1 MTVSKSLYFLLISFF
16 VLIAETGKAQKTE
29 GVLEGT
35 VLDRES
41 SERLFG
47 ATLMLVENPDIG
59 TITNGNGRYKLKL
72 PTGINRLRISYIG
85 YKDTTITVTIDQK
98 KNLQLDIL
106 LAPNLYEMETLVVDA
121 NKLAKEI
128 EDLALLRDAQKKQ
141 ITKYAV
147 DIHKVA
153 VLSYINKEEVVENQI
168 QEEKEPF
175 AFSERIVE
183 LLFYQPDR
191 YAEVIK
197 GRRASKNF
205 FSEFDFFATGG
216 GPLDLNKNKVSLSVL
231 SEDLTIIGPVS
242 TSAQDYYFYD
252 DSEADSTWPAGTIL
266 YKITPKKQNAPLF
279 FGKIWINK
287 AEGGILGID
296 VGLNEF
302 VNTSNGLYSVSDVKY
317 SQSYKKE
324 GKYWLPSQTKLSAKI
339 GFLASKRAIR
349 YTDVWE
355 WNNYKIEEGNSQP
368 YKIEL
373 PLYGEIVEENADKRD
388 EAFWESKKTSDH
400 ANYDGL
406 AQADSNQQTT
416 KMLVTGM
423 KALSLGYRIPTIA
436 NKSYISQIDDYYRF
450 NRVEGHYAGI
460 GLKSPLHH
468 AHTYMI
474 NAGRSFGRDKWQY
487 EALAEQFFGYT
498 KFGVTAGFFD
508 RVDQRYADRFI
519 WVNPLYL
526 SDFRFGTYEAG
537 LIGLN
542 NVDYYGNSG
551 FNFGLKKKWNAASF
565 VHLQYAEEKHS
576 AINSTTAHNIL
587 GYDLRKQPRYENERD
602 DYSTVNVDLSLLRVH
617 FHHDTRKFQP
627 YMLIRDF
634 TTRSA
639 GWVGD
644 LVYEHGLGEVDYQ
657 RYRGIING
665 LFPTFFSS
673 QLELSLFF
681 TASNAQTPGQ
691 LRYGMNGFLLD
702 DYIMQQPFLALPFNE
717 AIGHRSTVVYALYRF
732 GTAFSR
738 AIPIEFIRK
747 SGVRFTM
754 FASAGFVDQNTSL
767 EPLVPGLNYDA
778 KLGIEQVEVGAQMT
792 RILGVF
798 YVRVS
803 RRLVGDFGSEWGFQA
818 VF

>member
-1 MTVSKSLYFLLISFF
+1 MKAISTLYILLFLYVFTPIGL
-16 VLIAETGKAQKTE
+16 LAQKVELET
-29 GVLEGT
+29 LEGT

-41 SERLFG
+41 GERLIG
-47 ATLMLVENPDIG
+47 ATLMLIENPDIG
-59 TITNGNGRYKLKL
+59 AVTNGNGKYKLKL
-72 PTGINRLRISYIG
+72 PLGNNRLRISYIG
-85 YKDTTITVTIDQK
+85 YKDTTISVQLQA
-98 KNLQLDIL
+98 KNPLILDIL

-121 NKLAKEI
+121 NKIAKEI
-128 EDLALLRDAQKKQ
+128 EDLASIRDAQKKQ

-153 VLSYINKEEVVENQI
+153 VLSYINKDENKEEI
-168 QEEKEPF
+168 EEKEPF

-197 GRRASKNF
+197 GRRSSKNF

-231 SEDLTIIGPVS
+231 SEDLTIVGPVS

-252 DSEADSTWPAGTIL
+252 ESEADSTWPAGTLL
-266 YKITPKKQNAPLF
+266 YKITPKKKNAPLF

-287 AEGGILGID
+287 EEGGILGID

-302 VNTSNGLYSVSDVKY
+302 VNTSNGLYSVTDVHY
-317 SQSYKKE
+317 SQSYEKID
-324 GKYWLPSQTKLSAKI
+324 KYWLPSKTTLSAKI

-349 YTDVWE
+349 YTDIWE
-355 WNNYKIEEGNSQP
+355 WNNYSIEEGNSQP
-368 YKIEL
+368 FKIEL
-373 PLYGEIVEENADKRD
+373 PLYGEIVQEDADKRP
-388 EAFWESKKTSDH
+388 EEFWENQNTKNH
-400 ANYDGL
+400 ANFDGL
-406 AQADSNQQTT
+406 VQADSNQQTA

-423 KALSLGYRIPTIA
+423 KALSLGYRIPTLA
-436 NKSYISQIDDYYRF
+436 NKSYISQLDDYYRF
-450 NRVEGHYAGI
+450 NRVEGHYVGL

-474 NAGRSFGRDKWQY
+474 NGGRSFGREKWQY
-487 EALAEQFFGYT
+487 DVLAEQYFGYT
-498 KFGVTAGFFD
+498 KFGITAGVFD
-508 RVDQRYADRFI
+508 RVDQRYADRFT

-565 VHLQYAEEKHS
+565 IHAQYAEEQHS
-576 AINSTTAHNIL
+576 AINSTTTKNIL
-587 GYDLRKQPRYENERD
+587 GIDLREQPRYQNEREGYRTD
-602 DYSTVNVDLSLLRVH
+602 RVDLSLIRVH
-617 FHHDTRKFQP
+617 LHHDTRKYQP

-644 LVYEHGLGEVDYQ
+644 IVYERGVGTIDYQ

-681 TASNAQTPGQ
+681 SASDSRTPQQ
-691 LRYGMNGFLLD
+691 LQYGMNGFLLD

-717 AIGHRSTVVYALYRF
+717 AIGQRSTVVYALYRF

-767 EPLVPGLNYDA
+767 EPLIPGLNYNKD
-778 KLGIEQVEVGAQMT
+778 LGIEQVEVGAQMT

-803 RRLVGDFGSEWGFQA
+803 KRLVGSFGSEWGFQA
-818 VF
+818 IF

>member
-1 MTVSKSLYFLLISFF
+1 MTFLKSLGILLLSIF
-16 VLIAETGKAQKTE
+16 VFKPGCLKAQQIQ
-29 GVLEGT
+29 GNLEGT
-35 VLDRES
+35 VLDRET

-59 TITNGNGRYKLKL
+59 AITGGNGSYKLKL
-72 PTGINRLRISYIG
+72 PIGLNHLRISYIG
-85 YKDTTITVTIDQK
+85 YKDTTIAVQIDQK
-98 KNLQLDIL
+98 KTLQLDIL
-106 LAPNLYEMETLVVDA
+106 LAPDLYEMETLVVDA
-121 NKLAKEI
+121 NKIAKEI
-128 EDLALLRDAQKKQ
+128 EDLALIRDAQKKQ

-153 VLSYINKEEVVENQI
+153 VLSYINKDGTTTDI
-168 QEEKEPF
+168 EEKEPF
-175 AFSERIVE
+175 AFSERIVK

-191 YAEVIK
+191 YAEVIQ

-231 SEDLTIIGPVS
+231 SEDLTIVGPVS

-252 DSEADSTWPAGTIL
+252 ETKADSSWPDGTIL

-302 VNTSNGLYSVSDVKY
+302 VNTSNGLYSVTDVKY
-317 SQSYKKE
+317 SQSYTKKGE
-324 GKYWLPSQTKLSAKI
+324 YWLPSQTKLSAKI

-349 YTDVWE
+349 YTDIWE
-355 WNNYKIEEGNSQP
+355 WNNYNIEEGNSQP
-368 YKIEL
+368 FKIEL
-373 PLYGEIVEENADKRD
+373 PLYGEIVQENADKRD
-388 EAFWESKKTSDH
+388 LDFWANQDTKIH
-400 ANYDGL
+400 ANYKGL
-406 AQADSNQQTT
+406 VQADSNQQTT
-416 KMLVTGM
+416 KMLVNGM
-423 KALSLGYRIPTIA
+423 KALSLGYRIPTLA
-436 NKSYISQIDDYYRF
+436 NQSYISQVDDYYRF
-450 NRVEGHYAGI
+450 NRVEGHYAGL

-468 AHTYMI
+468 AHTYMV
-474 NAGRSFGRDKWQY
+474 NGGHSFGREKWQF
-487 EALAEQFFGYT
+487 EVLAEQFFGYT
-498 KFGVTAGFFD
+498 KFGLTAGVFD
-508 RVDQRYADRFI
+508 RVDQRYTDRFI

-526 SDFRFGTYEAG
+526 SDLRFGTYEAG
-537 LIGLN
+537 VIGLN
-542 NVDYYGNSG
+542 NMDYYGNSG

-565 VHLQYAEEKHS
+565 VHIQYAEEKHS
-576 AINSTTAHNIL
+576 AINSTTARNII
-587 GYDLRKQPRYENERD
+587 GIDLRNNPRFENERAGYRTD
-602 DYSTVNVDLSLLRVH
+602 NVDLSLMRFH
-617 FHHDTRKFQP
+617 FHHDTRKYQP

-634 TTRSA
+634 TTRST
-639 GWVGD
+639 GWVSD
-644 LVYEHGLGEVDYQ
+644 LVYERGVGNIDYQ

-681 TASNAQTPGQ
+681 SASNAQTPQQ

-717 AIGHRSTVVYALYRF
+717 AIGHRSTVLFAMYRF

-738 AIPIEFIRK
+738 AIPVDFIRK

-767 EPLVPGLNYDA
+767 EPLIPGLNYDA
-778 KLGIEQVEVGAQMT
+778 KLGIEQVEIGAQMT

-818 VF
+818 IF